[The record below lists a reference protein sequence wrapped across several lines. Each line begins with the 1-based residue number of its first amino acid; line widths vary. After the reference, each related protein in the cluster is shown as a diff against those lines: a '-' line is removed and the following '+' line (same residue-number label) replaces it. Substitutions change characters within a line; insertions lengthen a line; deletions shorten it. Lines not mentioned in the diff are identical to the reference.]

1 MIPFFIGGAAALVG
15 GLAAFNGITAR
26 RMEAS
31 VPRDGDL
38 MEVDG
43 DVIHYVDKG
52 SGPPLLLIHGLAG
65 QMRNFAR
72 PLVDDL
78 ARDHRVVLIDR
89 PGSGYST
96 RAPGASASLA
106 AQAETVARFIEK
118 LGLDRPVLVGHSLG
132 GALSL
137 QVALNHPEA
146 VGGLALICPLTQV
159 VEESEVPPVF
169 KGLNIRSSAARRAVA
184 WTLATPMGLATRDR
198 LLREIFA
205 PEPVPED
212 FGTAGGG
219 NLGLRPNNFYN
230 TSSDLVEAEGDMSGM
245 VARYSELNL
254 PVSILYAR
262 GDNLLDP
269 DYHGGRTAREIPS
282 AELELVEGGHMLP
295 FTQPEETA
303 RWIREAAARKGSS
316 DGEGTGSRG

>member
-1 MIPFFIGGAAALVG
+1 MIPFLIGGAAALVG
-15 GLAAFNGITAR
+15 GLAAFNGVTAR

-31 VPRDGDL
+31 VPRDGEL
-38 MEVDG
+38 TEVDG
-43 DVIHYVDKG
+43 DTIHYVDKG

-65 QMRNFAR
+65 QMRNFAK

-106 AQAETVARFIEK
+106 AQAETVASFIRK

-137 QVALNHPEA
+137 QVALNHPDV

-169 KGLNIRSSAARRAVA
+169 KGLVIRSSAARRAVA
-184 WTLATPMGLATRDR
+184 WTIATPMGLATRDR

-219 NLGLRPNNFYN
+219 NLGLRPNSFYN
-230 TSSDLVEAEGDMSGM
+230 SSSDLVEAEDDMPRM
-245 VARYSELNL
+245 VARYPQLDV
-254 PVSILYAR
+254 PVGILFAR
-262 GDNLLDP
+262 GDNLLEP
-269 DYHGGRTAREIPS
+269 EIHGERTAREIAD
-282 AELELVEGGHMLP
+282 AEIELVDGGHMLP
-295 FTQPEETA
+295 FTQPERTA
-303 RWIREAAARKGSS
+303 RWIRSAAARRGST
-316 DGEGTGSRG
+316 DGEATGTRG

>member
-1 MIPFFIGGAAALVG
+1 MIPFLVGGAAAFFG

-31 VPRDGDL
+31 VPRDGELID
-38 MEVDG
+38 VDG
-43 DVIHYVDKG
+43 SVIHYVDKG
-52 SGPPLLLIHGLAG
+52 SGPPLLMIHGLAG
-65 QMRNFAR
+65 QMRNFAQ

-96 RAPGASASLA
+96 RAPGASASLTE
-106 AQAETVARFIEK
+106 QAETVARFIEK

-137 QVALNHPEA
+137 RVAIDHPGL

-159 VEESEVPPVF
+159 VEESDVPPVF
-169 KGLNIRSSAARRAVA
+169 KGLIIRSSAARRAVA
-184 WTLATPMGLATRDR
+184 WTIATPMGLATRDR

-205 PEPVPED
+205 PEPVPDD

-219 NLGLRPNNFYN
+219 NLGLRPNNFYHS
-230 TSSDLVEAEGDMSGM
+230 SSDLIGAEDDVPRMVERYAE
-245 VARYSELNL
+245 LQL
-254 PVSILYAR
+254 PVGILFAR

-269 DYHGGRTAREIPS
+269 AVHGERTAGQIPN
-282 AELELVEGGHMLP
+282 AELELVDGGHMLP
-295 FTQPEETA
+295 FTQPEPTA
-303 RWIREAAARKGSS
+303 RWIRAAAARRGSS
-316 DGEGTGSRG
+316 DGQATGNRG